1 MASLLQFKTIAPSQ
15 SQFLGSILMP
25 STKKKLQLFSAFAT
39 LLLLAVLVGCS
50 GFFQDPVL
58 TTLVV
63 GPQAPNIQQGSTLQ
77 MSATGTYDDGST
89 KTLTSGVFWSTSDTS
104 IVSISTGGKIT
115 GDSAGTA
122 TITASSGAVSGT
134 STVTVSLNNVIGLT
148 LSPTQVSITRGSTG
162 TISALATVSGMS
174 GTVDVSATTTWS
186 ITDSTGATPTT
197 ISITSQESPATISV
211 DSSAT
216 PGIYTITAVYSGTTT
231 FTKTAPLIVN

>member
-1 MASLLQFKTIAPSQ
+1 
-15 SQFLGSILMP
+15 MP
-25 STKKKLQLFSAFAT
+25 STKKKLQLLSASAA
-39 LLLLAVLVGCS
+39 LLLLAGLVGCT
-50 GFFQDPVL
+50 GFFQNPVL
-58 TTLVV
+58 TTLTV

-89 KTLTSGVFWSTSDTS
+89 KTLTSGVFWSSSDDT
-104 IVSISTGGKIT
+104 IATISTGGKVT
-115 GDSAGTA
+115 AGSAGTA

-148 LSPTQVSITRGSTG
+148 LSPTQVTITRGSTG

-174 GTVDVSATTTWS
+174 GTVDVSATTTWT

-197 ISITSQESPATISV
+197 ISITSQQSPATITV

-216 PGIYTITAVYSGTTT
+216 PGTYTITAVYSGTTT
-231 FTKTAPLIVN
+231 FTKTAPLTVN